1 MLAWALAADTPTI
14 IAKTLSP
21 PIKARFIILPPF
33 GQEHATIFIGS
44 ITGNKIKEASA
55 CRTRISRYV
64 GGKIRIN
71 GGAVRTCEGPP
82 PAGHASG
89 QEDLAT
95 GVARKREPTTARPCN
110 MGRLP
115 LSEQAARESIPLV
128 VAALS
133 LAARLPGRRPGDL
146 PARVRNAEAAVARNH
161 LLHAHREGWDG
172 AILVHGPSGDFRQC
186 APRHLVGLACTRIE
200 GDGRCNGR
208 RNEHDPYGSH

>member
-71 GGAVRTCEGPP
+71 AGVLEPAKVPPGLDIHKAPPGLDMHPEHRLPTGPP
-82 PAGHASG
+82 PNR
-89 QEDLAT
+89 DP
-95 GVARKREPTTARPCN
+95 PT
-110 MGRLP
+110 
-115 LSEQAARESIPLV
+115 
-128 VAALS
+128 
-133 LAARLPGRRPGDL
+133 
-146 PARVRNAEAAVARNH
+146 
-161 LLHAHREGWDG
+161 
-172 AILVHGPSGDFRQC
+172 
-186 APRHLVGLACTRIE
+186 PR
-200 GDGRCNGR
+200 
-208 RNEHDPYGSH
+208 